1 MTDPGLEARQRS
13 VGAARTLGGVGALAS
28 CLPMVAMLPGGFA
41 AALGLIGLGS
51 SSAAVRTLA
60 PQLNSVAQP
69 LLLVSVTLLA
79 VTSLRCSR
87 LAVAS
92 AASGGVL
99 LYLGMYLI
107 TRSDGSATP
116 LLFYPGL
123 ALFLATYPV
132 SFVRR
137 RQAACRPLVS
147 ARNGR
152 RLLATTLALGV
163 GIVAASAI
171 SGFGAPAAN
180 AMTGPRAPAPTG
192 RHTMNQPAGQG
203 HHANP
208 TATSTPGSMNSMQP

>member
-1 MTDPGLEARQRS
+1 
-13 VGAARTLGGVGALAS
+13 
-28 CLPMVAMLPGGFA
+28 MVAMLPGGFA

-69 LLLVSVTLLA
+69 LLLVSAALLA

-99 LYLGMYLI
+99 LYLGMYVI
-107 TRSDGSATP
+107 TRDGTASP

-123 ALFLATYPV
+123 ALFLATYPI
-132 SFVRR
+132 SFARR

-147 ARNGR
+147 PRSGR
-152 RLLATTLALGV
+152 RLLAATLALGV
-163 GIVAASAI
+163 TVVAASAI
-171 SGFGAPAAN
+171 SGFGAPTASAT
-180 AMTGPRAPAPTG
+180 TGPPVLSPTMPHTTIHSERQGQRASPT
-192 RHTMNQPAGQG
+192 N
-203 HHANP
+203 
-208 TATSTPGSMNSMQP
+208 TSTSGAMNSMQP

>member
-99 LYLGMYLI
+99 L
-107 TRSDGSATP
+107 
-116 LLFYPGL
+116 
-123 ALFLATYPV
+123 
-132 SFVRR
+132 
-137 RQAACRPLVS
+137 
-147 ARNGR
+147 
-152 RLLATTLALGV
+152 
-163 GIVAASAI
+163 
-171 SGFGAPAAN
+171 
-180 AMTGPRAPAPTG
+180 
-192 RHTMNQPAGQG
+192 H
-203 HHANP
+203 NP
-208 TATSTPGSMNSMQP
+208 SQHLPEHY